1 VKKKIRKPAQTKAR
15 ANRVRSEAKEPKSQ
29 RVECPDCNREYNV
42 TAPHDMFCPAK
53 TCSTCHKTFGRV
65 LTVTGEDD
73 DGNEERKCE
82 ECILHEDD
90 DNEEEEEE

>member
-1 VKKKIRKPAQTKAR
+1 VKKKIRKPAQTKAH
-15 ANRVRSEAKEPKSQ
+15 AKRVRSEAKESKSQ
-29 RVECPDCNREYNV
+29 RVECPDCNREYNA
-42 TAPHDMFCPAK
+42 TAPHEIFCPAK

-82 ECILHEDD
+82 ECLLHEDD